1 MKKILF
7 SIAAA
12 AMAMAACTQTNVVYE
27 DSTEIGLAPF
37 NYTSTKLNYGPVDG
51 TDYPSTETLGVF
63 AQHTTSNAQT
73 SLNGD
78 GGVLN
83 PYLVQAGFAEDATET
98 GIWTGTPDPYYWPR
112 TGSLYFAGYSPYGT
126 TGTLSYDFNTDN
138 TQNMNI
144 DGFEQGEYVYTDGTS
159 VPAGYSMIDL
169 MWFDASTSSNTGTVA
184 ATFNHALT
192 YLTFNFTAAVDDLF
206 TIKSVTLE
214 NVYFAGDFDSN
225 NGNPTWSGLNDQK
238 NMVLYNTDVVLKKDT
253 PFTVE
258 DVLVIPQT
266 TSFITIVYTQKASA
280 ANPEITMEYKAQL
293 TGGENDGATDLVWH
307 YGKHY
312 TYSISIAADEIKI
325 DPDVKEW
332 TIINKQINVE

>member
-1 MKKILF
+1 MKKIIF

-12 AMAMAACTQTNVVYE
+12 AMAMAACTQTDVVYE
-27 DSTEIGLAPF
+27 DSAEIGLVPV
-37 NYTSTKLNYGPVDG
+37 NYTATKLNYGPVDG
-51 TDYPSTETLGVF
+51 TDYPKTESFGVF

-78 GGVLN
+78 TGTLS
-83 PYLVQAGFAEDATET
+83 PYLVKAGFKEDDAEP

-112 TGSLYFAGYSPYGT
+112 TGSLYFAGYSPLET

-138 TQNMNI
+138 TQSLNI
-144 DGFEQGEYVYTDGTS
+144 DGFEQGPYVYTDGTS
-159 VPAGYSMIDL
+159 VPAGYGMIDL
-169 MWFDASTSSNTGTVA
+169 MWFDADASTNSGTVA

-192 YLTFNFTAAVDDLF
+192 YLTFKFTAAVDDLF

-214 NVYFAGDFDSN
+214 NVYFAGDFDSK
-225 NGNPTWSGLNDQK
+225 NGTPEWRGLKDQR
-238 NMVLYNTDVVLKKDT
+238 NLSLYSTDKVLKVNT
-253 PFTVE
+253 AFTVE

-293 TGGENDGATDLVWH
+293 TGGENDAATDLIWH

-325 DPDVKEW
+325 DPNVKEW
-332 TIINKQINVE
+332 TKVEKSVDIE

>member
-1 MKKILF
+1 MKKIIF

-12 AMAMAACTQTNVVYE
+12 AMAMAACTQTDVVYE
-27 DSTEIGLAPF
+27 DGSEIGLVPV
-37 NYTSTKLNYGPVDG
+37 NYTATKLNYGPVDG
-51 TDYPSTETLGVF
+51 TDYPTTESFGVF

-78 GGVLN
+78 TGTLS
-83 PYLVQAGFAEDATET
+83 PYLVKAGFKEDDTET

-112 TGSLYFAGYSPYGT
+112 TGSLYFAGYSPLGT

-138 TQNMNI
+138 TQNLNI
-144 DGFEQGEYVYTDGTS
+144 DGFKQGPYVYTDGTS
-159 VPAGYSMIDL
+159 VPAGYGMIDL
-169 MWFDASTSSNTGTVA
+169 MWFDADASSNSGTVA

-214 NVYFAGDFDSN
+214 NVYFAGDFDSK
-225 NGNPTWSGLNDQK
+225 NGNPVWSGLNDQR
-238 NMVLYNTDVVLKKDT
+238 NLSLYSTDKVLKVNT
-253 PFTVE
+253 AFTVD

-266 TSFITIVYTQKASA
+266 TSYLTIVYTQKASA
-280 ANPEITMEYKAQL
+280 TNPEITMEYRAQL
-293 TGGENDGATDLVWH
+293 TGGENTDAEDLVWL

-332 TIINKQINVE
+332 TKVEKSVDIE

>member
-1 MKKILF
+1 MKKIIF

-12 AMAMAACTQTNVVYE
+12 AMAMAACTQTDVVYE
-27 DSTEIGLAPF
+27 DGSEIGLVPV
-37 NYTSTKLNYGPVDG
+37 NYTATKLNYGPVDG
-51 TDYPSTETLGVF
+51 TDYPKTESFGVF

-78 GGVLN
+78 TGTLS
-83 PYLVQAGFAEDATET
+83 PYLVKAGFKEDDTEK

-112 TGSLYFAGYSPYGT
+112 TGSLYFAGYSPLGT

-138 TQNMNI
+138 TQNLNI
-144 DGFEQGEYVYTDGTS
+144 DGFEQGPYVYTDGTS
-159 VPAGYSMIDL
+159 VPAGYGMIDL
-169 MWFDASTSSNTGTVA
+169 MWFDADASSNTGTVA

-192 YLTFNFTAAVDDLF
+192 YLTFNFTAEVDDLF

-214 NVYFAGDFDSN
+214 NVYFAGDFDSK
-225 NGNPTWSGLNDQK
+225 NGTPEWSGLNDQR
-238 NMVLYNTDVVLKKDT
+238 NLSLYSTDKVLKVD
-253 PFTVE
+253 PAFTVD

-266 TSFITIVYTQKASA
+266 TSYLTIVYTQKASA
-280 ANPEITMEYKAQL
+280 TNPEITMEYRAQL
-293 TGGENDGATDLVWH
+293 TGGENTDSEDLEWL

-332 TIINKQINVE
+332 TKVEKSVDIE